1 MINKIWA
8 LYQIPEINFI
18 IIINIVFAFKYQWLC
33 LIKQKGIVTFM
44 NIHVHSFLITE
55 IKMF

>member
-18 IIINIVFAFKYQWLC
+18 IIIIIINIVFAFK
-33 LIKQKGIVTFM
+33 
-44 NIHVHSFLITE
+44 
-55 IKMF
+55 

>member
-18 IIINIVFAFKYQWLC
+18 IIINIVFAFK
-33 LIKQKGIVTFM
+33 IAM
-44 NIHVHSFLITE
+44 AMPN
-55 IKMF
+55 

>member
-18 IIINIVFAFKYQWLC
+18 IIIIINIVFAFK
-33 LIKQKGIVTFM
+33 
-44 NIHVHSFLITE
+44 
-55 IKMF
+55 